1 MLRRKF
7 LNSND
12 IRSSESV
19 TPVVLYWGEKKIKI
33 KEKTNMT
40 EVMTVVQFAA

>member
-1 MLRRKF
+1 MTMLRRKF

-19 TPVVLYWGEKKIKI
+19 TPVVLYWGKKKI